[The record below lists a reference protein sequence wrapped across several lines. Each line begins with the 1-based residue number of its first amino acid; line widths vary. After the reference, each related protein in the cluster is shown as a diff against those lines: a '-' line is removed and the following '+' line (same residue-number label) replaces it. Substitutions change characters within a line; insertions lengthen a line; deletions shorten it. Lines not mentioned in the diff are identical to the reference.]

1 MFDDYKRL
9 TDRDD
14 NDHLLCSNCM
24 KYRTSECNDSLDCAE
39 ELSRKLNQFENALED
54 GRLIELTE
62 ERVTALMACL
72 HGTLSNKRVMIAT
85 HTEFKRTEDGKREI
99 ARQMPYEDAVGI
111 VYDMLESLSDKKEET
126 EE

>member
-1 MFDDYKRL
+1 MFEDYKRL

-14 NDHLLCSNCM
+14 NDHMLCVNCM

-62 ERVTALMACL
+62 KRITALMACL
-72 HGTLSNKRVMIAT
+72 HAAAT
-85 HTEFKRTEDGKREI
+85 NRKVEEATYTKFNRGGGKINIE
-99 ARQMPYEDAVGI
+99 RQMR
-111 VYDMLESLSDKKEET
+111 YDKAIELLAGLLENLSDKEEET
-126 EE
+126 EK